1 SNKPDE
7 VIDEIASDEIRPP
20 RQFAPSI
27 HPELERICLKALAKQ
42 VDNRYTSALDLA
54 DDLRRFLAGSSQTMD
69 AGRPVAEVSIATGS
83 SWKKLGLCLIASLLV
98 LGGIALAAGA
108 LLAKKPVARFEALDL
123 KVTPLRDAR
132 ASEAEQ
138 ETYALVRDG
147 ENLGSLP
154 NESLNHDE
162 LFKLEGRFA
171 TPCFWRLFW
180 LDTRGRWSAAEAPAE
195 KQQPF
200 FYPLNRTMVEVERD
214 DPPGLHL
221 LVVIA
226 GDNPVGKQLSEN
238 WSTKRPPFEEL
249 AFWSDSDDVSSRGQG
264 REFETVDSYLA
275 ALAEQLPD
283 GQKLVAALFLP
294 VGP

>member
-1 SNKPDE
+1 MDE
-7 VIDEIASDEIRPP
+7 PP
-20 RQFAPSI
+20 IST
-27 HPELERICLKALAKQ
+27 
-42 VDNRYTSALDLA
+42 VS
-54 DDLRRFLAGSSQTMD
+54 
-69 AGRPVAEVSIATGS
+69 GR
-83 SWKKLGLCLIASLLV
+83 KKLGLGLTASLLAV
-98 LGGIALAAGA
+98 CGIALAAGA
-108 LLAKKPVARFEALDL
+108 LLAKKPVARFDALDL

-132 ASEAEQ
+132 VPEAEQ
-138 ETYALVRDG
+138 ESYALVRDG

-154 NESLNHDE
+154 NESLARDE

-180 LDTRGRWSAAEAPAE
+180 LDTRGRWSPAEAPAE

-200 FYPLNRTMVEVERD
+200 FYPLNRTMVEVDRD

-226 GDNPVGKQLSEN
+226 GDNPVGEQLSEN
-238 WSTKRPPFEEL
+238 WSTKRPPFEGL
-249 AFWSDSDDVSSRGQG
+249 MFWSNSDDLASRGQG

-275 ALAEQLPD
+275 TLAEQLPA